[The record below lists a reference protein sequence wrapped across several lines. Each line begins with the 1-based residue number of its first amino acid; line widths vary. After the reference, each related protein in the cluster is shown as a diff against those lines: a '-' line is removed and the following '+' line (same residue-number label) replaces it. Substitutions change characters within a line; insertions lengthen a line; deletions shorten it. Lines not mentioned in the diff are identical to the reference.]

1 MGEGRK
7 GRGTT
12 EHTSV
17 SVSGP
22 TSNINNFVHKTR
34 AEQTKNGWAG
44 VVLGLHNK
52 QTHRGALSPP
62 LFLSLF
68 LPFGTCCVSGT
79 HQAGKRGTIPATFAC

>member
-1 MGEGRK
+1 MEY
-7 GRGTT
+7 
-12 EHTSV
+12 TSV

-52 QTHRGALSPP
+52 QTHRGAPSLSR
-62 LFLSLF
+62 SLLAPAACLGLTKRVNGEQYQRL
-68 LPFGTCCVSGT
+68 LPVSRASFGKLV
-79 HQAGKRGTIPATFAC
+79 

>member
-1 MGEGRK
+1 MVK
-7 GRGTT
+7 TA

-17 SVSGP
+17 SVSRP

-52 QTHRGALSPP
+52 QTHRVAHPPP
-62 LFLSLF
+62 LSLLAPAACLGYTERVDGEQYQRL
-68 LPFGTCCVSGT
+68 LPVSRASFGKLV
-79 HQAGKRGTIPATFAC
+79 